1 MIISLKEIILLPN
14 LITLFR
20 LLLSVPITIVFLNY
34 SSITDS
40 NYYILAIILIA
51 FLSDLADGFFA
62 RRYNLVSETG
72 KLLDPL
78 ADKLLTGIIII
89 FLWKLCIVP
98 TLYMLLLIGRDL
110 LIFCGGILLT
120 IKIKKIIPSNYFGK
134 LTVFTIGLYFIT
146 VLVFNK
152 NNTTSIIFMYLSA
165 IMSLL
170 SIVIYLHRGL
180 KIYRDHGSI

>member
-20 LLLSVPITIVFLNY
+20 LLLSVPITIVFLSYYN
-34 SSITDS
+34 INNS

-72 KLLDPL
+72 KMLDPL
-78 ADKLLTGIIII
+78 ADKILTGIIIV
-89 FLWKLCIVP
+89 FLWKLNIVP
-98 TLYMLLLIGRDL
+98 TIYMLLLLGRDI
-110 LIFCGGILLT
+110 LIFCGGIFLT
-120 IKIKKIIPSNYFGK
+120 SKIKKIIPSNYFGK
-134 LTVFTIGLYFIT
+134 LTVFTIGLYFLT
-146 VLVFNK
+146 VLMFK
-152 NNTTSIIFMYLSA
+152 NDNSISNIFMYLSA
-165 IMSLL
+165 VMSVL
-170 SIVIYLHRGL
+170 SVFIYLHRGI